1 MTPEFF
7 HKIDAQPTMCPT
19 ATLLAAGDNHPLFP
33 EVPFGVTGG
42 SANKT
47 FNEFENDICPK
58 WCPVIPECDPAIYTM
73 LCDTALD
80 GNFNDPSALI
90 SYNIS
95 DTGTAY

>member
-1 MTPEFF
+1 
-7 HKIDAQPTMCPT
+7 MCPT